1 MPLTR
6 TCTVFQDERFS
17 YVVLRRGVRPTRGSS
32 LDAAPSAFAPDGNA
46 ADLVH
51 DADLAASSESDGED
65 GDDEVGDVTE
75 PEPSAEA
82 LAAAVAAAATGWS
95 RVVRPP
101 NKRSGHVV
109 LELCTPG
116 GNVLKQTVAGSHN
129 ELLGPG
135 SYRMARKARWGDAW
149 PHPAVVRRTRIDD
162 AGQWCTALEAA
173 DESHVMKPR
182 RSSLGEQHLE

>member
-1 MPLTR
+1 M
-6 TCTVFQDERFS
+6 
-17 YVVLRRGVRPTRGSS
+17 VLRRGVRPSRGVS
-32 LDAAPSAFAPDGNA
+32 LDEAPAAFAPVDDA
-46 ADLVH
+46 AEFAHGD
-51 DADLAASSESDGED
+51 DSKSSSDGEGELD
-65 GDDEVGDVTE
+65 GEDEGATE
-75 PEPSAEA
+75 PQPSAEA
-82 LAAAVAAAATGWS
+82 LAAAVAAAANGWS

-116 GNVLKQTVAGSHN
+116 GSVQQQTVAASHDQ
-129 ELLGPG
+129 LLGPG

-162 AGQWCTALEAA
+162 EGQWCTALEAA
-173 DESHVMKPR
+173 DESNGVKPR

>member
-1 MPLTR
+1 M
-6 TCTVFQDERFS
+6 
-17 YVVLRRGVRPTRGSS
+17 LRRGVRPSRGSS
-32 LDAAPSAFAPDGNA
+32 PAAAPAAFAQVD
-46 ADLVH
+46 DV
-51 DADLAASSESDGED
+51 ADLAHDDDSASNSDDEGELDGED
-65 GDDEVGDVTE
+65 GGSTE
-75 PEPSAEA
+75 PQPTAEA

-116 GNVLKQTVAGSHN
+116 GSVQQQTVAASHN

-162 AGQWCTALEAA
+162 EGHWCTALEAA
-173 DESHVMKPR
+173 DESDGVKPR